1 MNSRKREARIAGVL
15 YLLLGIT
22 SVVSMSSASA
32 FIVRGDAA
40 ATADKIASS
49 QLLYRFYVANGLAS
63 QILFVFLVLALH
75 QLLKGVNRRQAAL
88 MVALVLVQVPMSF
101 AIMLCELAPLVL
113 SNGADYWSAFD
124 KPQLDALTMG
134 FLRLRDYGTD
144 AVMALWGLWL
154 LPLGILVFRSGFI
167 PRILGIFLIIACFG
181 WLAISATSLLLPAYS
196 RIANQFTALAIGEL
210 LIILWLVIM
219 GARNAPLEGQ
229 PSRTGNRVADGAQRP
244 VEEKS

>member
-15 YLLLGIT
+15 YLLLGVT
-22 SVVSMSSASA
+22 AALEMSLPSVFMVH
-32 FIVRGDAA
+32 GDAA
-40 ATADKIASS
+40 ATVGKIASS
-49 QLLYRFYVANGLAS
+49 QLLYRLYAVSGLVS
-63 QILFVFLVLALH
+63 QILFVFLVMALH

-88 MVALVLVQVPMSF
+88 MVALVLVQVPMAF
-101 AIMLCELAPLVL
+101 ANTLCGLAPLVL

-134 FLRLRDYGTD
+134 FLRLRGYGTD

-167 PRILGIFLIIACFG
+167 PRILGVFLIIACFG
-181 WLAISATSLLLPAYS
+181 WLAISATSLLFPAYS

-219 GARNAPLEGQ
+219 GARSAPLEGQ
-229 PSRTGNRVADGAQRP
+229 PCESGNRVADDA
-244 VEEKS
+244 

>member
-1 MNSRKREARIAGVL
+1 MSSRKREARIAGVL

-22 SVVSMSSASA
+22 SAVSMSSTSV
-32 FIVRGDAA
+32 FMVRGDAA

-49 QLLYRFYVANGLAS
+49 QLLYRLYVANGLAS

-75 QLLKGVNRRQAAL
+75 QLLKGVNRRHAAL

-134 FLRLRDYGTD
+134 FLRLRGYGTD

-167 PRILGIFLIIACFG
+167 PRILGVFLIIACFG
-181 WLAISATSLLLPAYS
+181 WLAISATSLLFPAYS
-196 RIANQFTALAIGEL
+196 RIANQFTALAIGEI

-219 GARNAPLEGQ
+219 GARSAPLEGQ
-229 PSRTGNRVADGAQRP
+229 QCESGNRVADDA
-244 VEEKS
+244 